1 LHASEQ
7 PLRWRLV
14 EMRKITDHRGNLTAI
29 EGRRDVAFDIARVYY
44 IYDVPS
50 GSVRA
55 GHAHKRLHQV
65 FVALSGSFVIHL
77 DDSQRQQNFM
87 LNRPHIGLH
96 VEPGVWRMIDDFSG
110 GAVCMVLASD
120 HYDEADYLRTREE
133 FELYVLH
140 SRGNAGKGLV

>member
-1 LHASEQ
+1 MHASEQ

-14 EMRKITDHRGNLTAI
+14 ELRKIIDHRGNLTAV
-29 EGRRDVAFDIARVYY
+29 EGGRDVAFDIARVYY

-55 GHAHKRLHQV
+55 GHAHRSLHQL

-77 DDSQRQQNFM
+77 DDGQRQQDFA

-110 GAVCMVLASD
+110 GAVCMVLAS
-120 HYDEADYLRTREE
+120 HCYDAADYLRTREE
-133 FELYVLH
+133 FERYVLR
-140 SRGNAGKGLV
+140 SRGKAGAELE